1 MSLWFSEKER
11 KKRPKGETRTCYRIR
26 DQSFQI
32 GCKSFQETY
41 FPELEDGLFAWVR
54 RCESRKACLTDDI
67 ITEKALSMAATL
79 GLATF
84 KASDHWIKR
93 FKKRHD
99 IRVRVLQGE
108 ASSAD
113 AVNIHIAH
121 ELLPKLIRGVSGHDV
136 YNTDET
142 GVNYCAKLLHATV
155 FAISSASANSQIY
168 FQQ

>member
-1 MSLWFSEKER
+1 MKKRLSRAAVSLWFSEK
-11 KKRPKGETRTCYRIR
+11 KGKRSQKQKLEHAIESEINPFKLAA
-26 DQSFQI
+26 
-32 GCKSFQETY
+32 KSFQGTH
-41 FPELEDGLFAWVR
+41 FPELEDRLFAWVR

-79 GLATF
+79 GLTTF
-84 KASDHWIKR
+84 KSSDHWIRR

-121 ELLPKLIRGVSGHDV
+121 ELIPKLLCGVSGHICSLKSRR
-136 YNTDET
+136 TCRT
-142 GVNYCAKLLHATV
+142 
-155 FAISSASANSQIY
+155 SQIY
-168 FQQ
+168 GCCGRS